1 MLSPEDLE
9 AADAAFDAFG
19 LIQEDWGRVYPGF
32 GVVQFP
38 ELELDE
44 SDEGLTPLVVL
55 VKREGTVPPSSQGVG
70 AGGGNFALAS
80 PARPS
85 PPRASLTSGQGPMV
99 RERVSPTVDPTNALA
114 TEQETGGASS
124 ALENDRVS
132 AKHGEVAGS
141 TMEIDSAE
149 ASEEAGEMAPTLKGD
164 GVVGVEKVDGAET
177 PKGGEKMDTAGED
190 GGAAGAEKID
200 GAETAKT
207 GGAPTMYLEIDSAGK
222 GARESA
228 SPGEVDS
235 GKAAKNATEPT
246 GATKTKTKRVTGGR
260 ANLERDGFE
269 ERGEALESPN
279 AKARLPRGSRKR
291 RVDSD
296 DEDDEEVRAGGA
308 KGATLEVVAAGVSK
322 KGKGKEKEVVVEKGK
337 KGGKTVETKKR
348 KVRIYECGFL
358 SFWFCLGN

>member
-85 PPRASLTSGQGPMV
+85 PPRASLTSGQGPIV

-114 TEQETGGASS
+114 AEQEIGGTSS
-124 ALENDRVS
+124 ALENDRVG
-132 AKHGEVAGS
+132 AKHGEGAES
-141 TMEIDSAE
+141 PMEIDGAE
-149 ASEEAGEMAPTLKGD
+149 ASKGAGEMATTLEGD
-164 GVVGVEKVDGAET
+164 G
-177 PKGGEKMDTAGED
+177 
-190 GGAAGAEKID
+190 GAEKID

-246 GATKTKTKRVTGGR
+246 GATKTKTKRVERVTGGR

-279 AKARLPRGSRKR
+279 AKARVPRGSRKR

-296 DEDDEEVRAGGA
+296 DEDVEEVRAGGA

-348 KVRIYECGFL
+348 KVRIYEWGF
-358 SFWFCLGN
+358 

>member
-19 LIQEDWGRVYPGF
+19 LIQEDWDRVFPGF

-55 VKREGTVPPSSQGVG
+55 VKREGTVPPSSQGAG

-149 ASEEAGEMAPTLKGD
+149 ASEEADEMAPTLKGD

-177 PKGGEKMDTAGED
+177 PKGGEKMDTASR
-190 GGAAGAEKID
+190 
-200 GAETAKT
+200 TNHCMNKT
-207 GGAPTMYLEIDSAGK
+207 
-222 GARESA
+222 R
-228 SPGEVDS
+228 
-235 GKAAKNATEPT
+235 
-246 GATKTKTKRVTGGR
+246 
-260 ANLERDGFE
+260 
-269 ERGEALESPN
+269 
-279 AKARLPRGSRKR
+279 
-291 RVDSD
+291 
-296 DEDDEEVRAGGA
+296 
-308 KGATLEVVAAGVSK
+308 
-322 KGKGKEKEVVVEKGK
+322 
-337 KGGKTVETKKR
+337 
-348 KVRIYECGFL
+348 
-358 SFWFCLGN
+358 

>member
-1 MLSPEDLE
+1 MATTLE
-9 AADAAFDAFG
+9 
-19 LIQEDWGRVYPGF
+19 
-32 GVVQFP
+32 
-38 ELELDE
+38 
-44 SDEGLTPLVVL
+44 
-55 VKREGTVPPSSQGVG
+55 
-70 AGGGNFALAS
+70 
-80 PARPS
+80 
-85 PPRASLTSGQGPMV
+85 
-99 RERVSPTVDPTNALA
+99 
-114 TEQETGGASS
+114 
-124 ALENDRVS
+124 
-132 AKHGEVAGS
+132 
-141 TMEIDSAE
+141 
-149 ASEEAGEMAPTLKGD
+149 GD
-164 GVVGVEKVDGAET
+164 G
-177 PKGGEKMDTAGED
+177 
-190 GGAAGAEKID
+190 GAEKID
-200 GAETAKT
+200 GAGTPTGGEKMGPALESGGTAGAEKIGSAEVAKT
-207 GGAPTMYLEIDSAGK
+207 GGAPAVYLEIDSAGK

-279 AKARLPRGSRKR
+279 AKARVPRGSRKR

-296 DEDDEEVRAGGA
+296 DEDEEEVRAGGA

-358 SFWFCLGN
+358 SFGFAWVTNGVSM